1 MAVQLQQAISLRIQ
15 ELVRENGM
23 TLNQLAER
31 SGLSA
36 SSITRTVKV
45 DSSVSNTT
53 TGTILKIC
61 SGLGIPFKTFWESS
75 LFDDIEVTAEE

>member
-1 MAVQLQQAISLRIQ
+1 MQLQQAISRRIV
-15 ELVRENGM
+15 ELVKENGM

-36 SSITRTVKV
+36 SSITRTVKA

-61 SGLGIPFKTFWESS
+61 SGLEISFKTFWESS

>member
-1 MAVQLQQAISLRIQ
+1 MQLQQAISLRIV
-15 ELVRENGM
+15 ELVRENGI

-36 SSITRTVKV
+36 SSITRTVNADSKV
-45 DSSVSNTT
+45 NNTT

-61 SGLGIPFKTFWESS
+61 SGLGIQFKSFWESP
-75 LFDDIEVTAEE
+75 LFDNIDVTAEE

>member
-15 ELVRENGM
+15 ELVKENGM

-36 SSITRTVKV
+36 SSITRTVKAN
-45 DSSVSNTT
+45 SSVSNTT
-53 TGTILKIC
+53 TGTVLKMC
-61 SGLGIPFKTFWESS
+61 SGLGIPFKAFWESP
-75 LFDDIEVTAEE
+75 LFDDIDTVDE